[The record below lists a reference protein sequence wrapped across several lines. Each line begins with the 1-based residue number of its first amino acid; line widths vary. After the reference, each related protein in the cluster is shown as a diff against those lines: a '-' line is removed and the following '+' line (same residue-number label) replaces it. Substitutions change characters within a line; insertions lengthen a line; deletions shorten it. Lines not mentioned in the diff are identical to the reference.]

1 MSATRD
7 LDRRKPAPSNLVFE
21 ATDAFDPTATHFLMA
36 YRTDDGGVSIAF
48 VNETT
53 RVIRDSMW
61 LNAEQC
67 EEFGN
72 ALIEAA
78 RIGREAEERRR

>member
-48 VNETT
+48 VNEAT

-61 LNAEQC
+61 IDGGQC
-67 EEFGN
+67 EQFGN
-72 ALIEAA
+72 ALLEAA
-78 RIGREAEERRR
+78 RIAREAEAKRT